1 MKKINE
7 RKNEMTGNV
16 QFELF
21 LGVYYKKWR
30 TTGSIY
36 TKERWNNNGDL
47 GVKTAEK
54 RNPKSWGKPVSY
66 FNLGGGGGESF
77 DFFPLHSKSFQ
88 IKFSIS
94 QWFFFVA
101 GAALW
106 VSLLIMESE
115 VTCFFYSS
123 DRDRIVWIMNISCIL
138 TSERHSQHWVTD
150 KNKTGLT
157 LGKDNTKIERSIQPF
172 SHDR

>member
-1 MKKINE
+1 MILLKKINE

-94 QWFFFVA
+94 QWVFLLLVQHYEFHSLSWNQRWLVSFILLT
-101 GAALW
+101 GIELFGLW
-106 VSLLIMESE
+106 
-115 VTCFFYSS
+115 
-123 DRDRIVWIMNISCIL
+123 ISAVYW
-138 TSERHSQHWVTD
+138 QV
-150 KNKTGLT
+150 
-157 LGKDNTKIERSIQPF
+157 KDTASIEWLTKIKQDWPWEKTILK
-172 SHDR
+172 